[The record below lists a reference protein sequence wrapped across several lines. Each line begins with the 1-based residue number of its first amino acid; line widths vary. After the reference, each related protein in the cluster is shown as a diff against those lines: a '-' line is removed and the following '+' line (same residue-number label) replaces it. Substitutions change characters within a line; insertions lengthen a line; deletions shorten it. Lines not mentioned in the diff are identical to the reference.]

1 LTSIKNNLIELL
13 TRLWFQIGRRRKVQF
28 LLLLFL
34 MVAASFGE
42 ILSIGAILPFL
53 SLLANP
59 DNFINFLKQIDFYG
73 LTIGWDYEEVLLI
86 ALMLFCFATAC
97 SALLRLLLVWAN
109 MRFSYATG
117 ADLSAE
123 IYRKTLYQPYAT
135 HASRNS
141 SEIIN
146 AVSRKTLD
154 VITTLSSSITILSSF
169 VILLSILL
177 ILFSASPLI
186 SIYVLTGVG
195 VFYLLTIYF
204 TRQRLFINSI
214 IISTKSTKVIK
225 ILQEGLGGIRDVL
238 LDGSQPFFCREY
250 QDADWKLRLA
260 QGNTQFI
267 GQSPRFVI
275 EALGMILIAFL
286 AYRLSLAGGVES
298 ALPTLG
304 VLALGA
310 QRLIPVL
317 QNLYLCWSNIQGNR
331 NSLAEALDL
340 LEQPMPEHY
349 DGSLAAKVGFDRCI
363 SFDNVSFQY
372 DESSPLVLNEINLSI
387 SKGSRIGLIGHTG
400 SGKSTVL
407 DLLMALLSPTKGL
420 ISVDGVA
427 ITPLN
432 ARGWQKRIAHVP
444 QSIYLADVSIA
455 ENIAFA
461 IPRNQIDMDRVI
473 DAARKAKIHES
484 ISSWRL
490 GYETLVGER
499 GVRLSGGQRQ
509 RIGIAR
515 ALYKKA
521 DVIVFDEATS
531 ALDESTEVDVMNAIG
546 SLDRNLTLIIVA
558 HRLST
563 LRDCE
568 SIIEIE
574 SGKVKNFYDFTT
586 LVQKKALD
594 V

>member
-1 LTSIKNNLIELL
+1 
-13 TRLWFQIGRRRKVQF
+13 
-28 LLLLFL
+28 

>member
-1 LTSIKNNLIELL
+1 MTSIKNNLIELL